1 MKKLK
6 LLLMVLKRI
15 KADKIL
21 IGFVFYIVLSSIL
34 FAVFEPGIT
43 SFMSG
48 LWYSYSVIS
57 TVGFGDIVAVT
68 FIGKIL
74 SVLLTMYSIIVI
86 AIITGVVVNFYTE
99 INKFQRKE
107 TLAVF
112 MDKLERLPELSEEE
126 LEEISKKI
134 KDLR

>member
-6 LLLMVLKRI
+6 LLLMVLKRT

-21 IGFVFYIVLSSIL
+21 LGFIFYIVISSVL
-34 FAVFEPGIT
+34 FSVFEPGIT
-43 SFMSG
+43 SVVSG

-74 SVLLTMYSIIVI
+74 SVFLTMYSIIVI

-112 MDKLERLPELSEEE
+112 MDKLERLPELSQDE

-134 KDLR
+134 RGLR

>member
-1 MKKLK
+1 
-6 LLLMVLKRI
+6 
-15 KADKIL
+15 
-21 IGFVFYIVLSSIL
+21 
-34 FAVFEPGIT
+34 
-43 SFMSG
+43 MSG
-48 LWYSYSVIS
+48 LWYFYSVIS

-68 FIGKIL
+68 LIGKIL

-112 MDKLERLPELSEEE
+112 MDKLERLPELLVEEQ
-126 LEEISKKI
+126 EEISGKI

>member
-1 MKKLK
+1 
-6 LLLMVLKRI
+6 
-15 KADKIL
+15 
-21 IGFVFYIVLSSIL
+21 
-34 FAVFEPGIT
+34 
-43 SFMSG
+43 MSG

-68 FIGKIL
+68 LIGKIL

-112 MDKLERLPELSEEE
+112 MDKLERLPDLSEEE
-126 LEEISKKI
+126 LEEISDKI